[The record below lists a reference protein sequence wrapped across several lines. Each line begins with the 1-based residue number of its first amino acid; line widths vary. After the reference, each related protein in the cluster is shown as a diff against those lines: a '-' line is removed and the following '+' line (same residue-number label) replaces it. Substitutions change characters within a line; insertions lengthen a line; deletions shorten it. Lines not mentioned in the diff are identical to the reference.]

1 MRRLYQ
7 KLLILMLLIVPQG
20 PGWADTV
27 IAGIR
32 VWHPPHSTRL
42 VFDMSDPV
50 EFQLF
55 DLSDPNRLVVDMR
68 RALVLGNLPELSALG
83 PYLKDVRVGHPEP
96 ETLRFVFDLNQSVG
110 YEAFLLPPRGDYG
123 HRLVVDV
130 QPKEAVVDHAV
141 QQNPPPKSRAYVI
154 VIDPGHGGE
163 DPGAVGRRRTLE
175 KDLVLSISKRLAKLI
190 NEHSGMR
197 ARLTRNRDYYV
208 SLRKRIEIA
217 VREKADLFVSIHA
230 DAARRRSAKGAS
242 VYILSNKGATSEI
255 ARQLARREN
264 ASDLAGGVQLKKQ
277 EVSVREMML
286 DMEIDWKIKESRDFA
301 GVVLKELGEV
311 GPLHSR
317 HIHQAGFVVLKAVE
331 IPAILVETGFI
342 TNDQEEQKLRSAGHQ
357 QQLAAALFA
366 GIKEYC
372 RRQRDCAMTDDRQ
385 ASYTVKKADSLSL
398 IAARYGITVKQL
410 RIENN
415 LSSDRLEIGQQLIL
429 PSR

>member
-1 MRRLYQ
+1 MRRLYRP
-7 KLLILMLLIVPQG
+7 LWFFVLWFVPYG
-20 PGWADTV
+20 PAGADTV

-32 VWHPPHSTRL
+32 IWHPPHSTRL

-50 EFQLF
+50 EFELF
-55 DLSDPNRLVVDMR
+55 DLSEPKRLVVDMR
-68 RALVLGNLPELSALG
+68 RALVLGNLPEASALG
-83 PYLKDVRVGHPEP
+83 PYLKGVRVGHPEP
-96 ETLRFVFDLNQSVG
+96 ETLRFVFDLSQSIG
-110 YEAFLLPPRGDYG
+110 YEAFLLPPGGDYG
-123 HRLVVDV
+123 HRLVVDL
-130 QPKEAVVDHAV
+130 QPKEVVVDNTV
-141 QQNPPPKSRAYVI
+141 QQNFPHKGRAYII

-175 KDLVLSISKRLAKLI
+175 KDLVLSISKRLARLI
-190 NEHSGMR
+190 NEQSGMR
-197 ARLTRNRDYYV
+197 AQLTRNRDYYV

-242 VYILSNKGATSEI
+242 VYILSDKGATSEI

-277 EVSVREMML
+277 EASVREMML

-301 GVVLKELGEV
+301 SAVLKALGEV

-317 HIHQAGFVVLKAVE
+317 QIHQAGFVVLKAVE

-342 TNDQEEQKLRSAGHQ
+342 TNDQEEQKLQSTRHQ
-357 QQLAAALFA
+357 ERLAAAMFA

-372 RRQRDCAMTDDRQ
+372 RRQRDCSMTN
-385 ASYTVKKADSLSL
+385 
-398 IAARYGITVKQL
+398 G
-410 RIENN
+410 E
-415 LSSDRLEIGQQLIL
+415 
-429 PSR
+429 